1 MNTLR
6 FTREPQRARKKEEGQ
21 NTRHAMAVTARASSS
36 DTCPLASHYKPVLH
50 LPFSAV
56 AKGPGLWSTPSC
68 KKPSIPN
75 QLWLS
80 KCHRLTLSKA

>member
-1 MNTLR
+1 MNTGR
-6 FTREPQRARKKEEGQ
+6 FRREPQRARKKDEGK
-21 NTRHAMAVTARASSS
+21 NTRHALAVTARGSSS
-36 DTCPLASHYKPVLH
+36 DTCPLASHNKPVLH

-68 KKPSIPN
+68 KKPSILN

-80 KCHRLTLSKA
+80 KCHRLTMSKA